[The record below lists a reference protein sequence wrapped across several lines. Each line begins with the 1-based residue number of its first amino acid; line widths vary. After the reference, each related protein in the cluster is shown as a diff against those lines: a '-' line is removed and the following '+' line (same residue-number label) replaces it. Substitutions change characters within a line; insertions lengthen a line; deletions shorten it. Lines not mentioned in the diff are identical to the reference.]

1 MTDFR
6 IVPTQ
11 HSERVKKGVRYGF
24 VIHNHPKG
32 IEKSSPY
39 GNFVKGD
46 YIASWETVSEAEI
59 AAHCLGYSPFV
70 VQAIGVIIPEI
81 CHDRA

>member
-1 MTDFR
+1 MADFR

-11 HSERVKKGVRYGF
+11 HSKRAKNGLRYGF
-24 VIHNHPKG
+24 IIHNHPKG

-39 GNFVKGD
+39 GGLVKGD
-46 YIASWETVSEAEI
+46 YVASWETISEAKI
-59 AAHCLGYSPFV
+59 AAHCLGYSPLV
-70 VQAIGVIIPEI
+70 VQDIVNIIPEI